1 MSDFT
6 HSLSF
11 RVFPF
16 HSAAAVAVI
25 SLLSWMPFAAHA
37 QDENNPAEA
46 CQEAIILLEQNDI
59 DGALEEAR
67 WCVEGIE
74 QLKQSQTLTFFPE
87 ELNGFVG
94 QEMNQQKVMGMTTIE
109 RYYSGDS
116 GSIKVSMTGGG
127 AAATGLAAL
136 AKLGMDLGGDAG
148 AGKKMRVQRR
158 TVYDSTSGNSVNF
171 MAHLRSGGM
180 LNFTSE
186 SVSRDDTL
194 AFIKAFPLKELD
206 DALRDQ

>member
-1 MSDFT
+1 MSVFT
-6 HSLSF
+6 NSPFCSVRSVRVVVASFSVAFLGSL
-11 RVFPF
+11 PI
-16 HSAAAVAVI
+16 AA
-25 SLLSWMPFAAHA
+25 LA

-46 CQEAIILLEQNDI
+46 CQEAIVLLEQNDI
-59 DGALEEAR
+59 EGALEEAR

-74 QLKQSQTLTFFPE
+74 QLKQSQTLSFFPE
-87 ELNGFVG
+87 ELNGYVG
-94 QEMNQQKVMGMTTIE
+94 QELNQQKVMGMMTIE

-136 AKLGMDLGGDAG
+136 AKLGMDLGGDA
-148 AGKKMRVQRR
+148 ATGKKMRVQRR
-158 TVYDSTSGNSVNF
+158 TVYDSTNGNSVDF
-171 MAHLRSGGM
+171 MAHLRSGGL
-180 LNFTSE
+180 LNFTSD

-194 AFIKAFPLKELD
+194 AFIKAFPIKELD